1 MEELEVAIIKA
12 GVLSE
17 ALPYIRRFSGSV
29 FVVKYGGNAIA
40 DASEEAT
47 LESFARDV
55 VLMASVGI
63 RPVVVHGG
71 GPQIGEMLARLAIES
86 RFENGLRVTDAA
98 TLEVVQMVLM
108 GKVNPEI
115 VAAINRFAPLAV
127 GLSGADTGLIIAEP
141 APGELGF
148 VGEVESINP
157 EIVERLLGEGMIP
170 VVATVGVD
178 RRGQAYN
185 INADVVAG
193 AIAGAIRAE
202 KLIYLTNVEGIYANY
217 PDPASLIRR
226 ISSEGL
232 SRMLRS
238 GSATAGM
245 IPKLRSCLKA
255 LEAGVGSAH
264 ILDGRMEHS
273 LLLEIFTDSGIGTM
287 VVAEE
292 QGGME

>member
-63 RPVVVHGG
+63 KPVVVHGG

>member
-63 RPVVVHGG
+63 KPVVVHGG

-287 VVAEE
+287 VVAED
-292 QGGME
+292 QGGTE

>member
-1 MEELEVAIIKA
+1 MDDLEVAMIKA

-17 ALPYIRRFSGSV
+17 ALPYIRRFAGSV

-40 DASEEAT
+40 DASEAAT

-63 RPVVVHGG
+63 KPVVVHGG

-86 RFENGLRVTDAA
+86 RFERGLRVTDAA

-115 VAAINRFAPLAV
+115 VGAINRFAPLAV

-141 APGELGF
+141 APGDLGF
-148 VGEVESINP
+148 VGEVASINP
-157 EIVERLLGEGMIP
+157 EIVQRLLGEGMIP

-178 RRGQAYN
+178 RQGQAYN

-217 PDPASLIRR
+217 PDPGSLITR
-226 ISSEGL
+226 ISAEGL
-232 SRMLRS
+232 AQMLER

-245 IPKLRSCLKA
+245 IPKLKSCLGA
-255 LEAGVGSAH
+255 LAAGVGSAH
-264 ILDGRMEHS
+264 VLDGRMEHS

-287 VVAEE
+287 VVAKEE
-292 QGGME
+292 GGAA

>member
-63 RPVVVHGG
+63 KPVVVHGG

-287 VVAEE
+287 VVARD
-292 QGGME
+292 QGGAE

>member
-1 MEELEVAIIKA
+1 MEDLEVAIIKA

-17 ALPYIRRFSGSV
+17 ALPYIRRFAGSV

-40 DASEEAT
+40 DSSDEAT

-63 RPVVVHGG
+63 KPVVVHGG

-86 RFENGLRVTDAA
+86 RFENGLRVTDAT

-141 APGELGF
+141 APGDLGF

-202 KLIYLTNVEGIYANY
+202 KLIYLTNVEGIYADY

-226 ISSEGL
+226 ISSGGL
-232 SRMLRS
+232 SAMLAS

-245 IPKLRSCLKA
+245 IPKLRSCLDA

-287 VVAEE
+287 VVAGG

>member
-287 VVAEE
+287 VVAED
-292 QGGME
+292 QGGTE

>member
-63 RPVVVHGG
+63 KPVVVHGG

-226 ISSEGL
+226 ISCEGL

-287 VVAEE
+287 VVARD
-292 QGGME
+292 QGGAE

>member
-1 MEELEVAIIKA
+1 MDDLEVALIKA

-17 ALPYIRRFSGSV
+17 ALPYIRRFAGSV

-40 DASEEAT
+40 DSSEAAT

-63 RPVVVHGG
+63 KPVVVHGG
-71 GPQIGEMLARLAIES
+71 GPQIGEMLARFAIES

-141 APGELGF
+141 APGDLGF
-148 VGEVESINP
+148 VGEVASINP
-157 EIVERLLGEGMIP
+157 EIVQRLLVEGLIP

-178 RRGQAYN
+178 RDGQAYN

-217 PDPASLIRR
+217 PDPGSLIRR
-226 ISSEGL
+226 ISADGL
-232 SRMLRS
+232 GRMLES
-238 GSATAGM
+238 GAASAGM
-245 IPKLRSCLKA
+245 IPKLKSCLDA
-255 LEAGVGSAH
+255 LGAGVGSAH

-287 VVAEE
+287 VVEKDE
-292 QGGME
+292 GGAA

>member
-287 VVAEE
+287 VVARD
-292 QGGME
+292 QGGAE